1 MTRWFLPPIAAEG
14 GKRLADLREI
24 LEFYRDAGVD
34 AALAGEPFNRFAE
47 LPPAAPSPASSNDAR
62 TKPGVR
68 RAEQRAA
75 TPPIAKPAGMAVPD
89 ETQVA
94 LARELAAG
102 AGTLDALREQ
112 LAAFDGCNLK
122 FTAKNLVFSDG
133 NPDGPLM
140 VIGEAPGRDE
150 DVEGLPFVGRSGQL
164 LDRMLAAIGHDRKSV
179 YVANVI
185 PWRPPG
191 NRTPTPHETEICR
204 PFIERQIELANPKVI
219 ITLGGPA
226 TKVLLKST
234 EGIMRQ
240 RGNWRVFACPSGR
253 EIPAMPSLHPAYLL
267 RNPAHKRLAWR
278 DFLAVKIKLSEPG
291 NGT

>member
-1 MTRWFLPPIAAEG
+1 M
-14 GKRLADLREI
+14 RE
-24 LEFYRDAGVD
+24 LLLFYRDAGVD
-34 AALAGEPFNRFAE
+34 AALADTAFDRFAE
-47 LPPAAPSPASSNDAR
+47 PAPQTAPKAGFRDEQPAPAGRPSPKPAGRPAAP
-62 TKPGVR
+62 VV
-68 RAEQRAA
+68 
-75 TPPIAKPAGMAVPD
+75 KPAEMATPD

-94 LARELAAG
+94 LARELAAN
-102 AGTLDALREQ
+102 AKSLDELRAH
-112 LAAFDGCNLK
+112 LTGFDGCNLK
-122 FTAKNLVFSDG
+122 FTAKNLVFADG

-150 DVEGLPFVGRSGQL
+150 DVKGLPFVGRSGQL
-164 LDRMLAAIGHDRKSV
+164 LDRMLGAIGHDRRTV

-204 PFIERQIELANPKVI
+204 PFIERQIELAAPRVI
-219 ITLGGPA
+219 ITLGGPS
-226 TKVLLKST
+226 TKALLKSS

-240 RGNWRVFACPSGR
+240 RGNWKNFVSLSGT

-278 DFLAVKIKLSEPG
+278 DFLEVKARLQQLDDQS
-291 NGT
+291 